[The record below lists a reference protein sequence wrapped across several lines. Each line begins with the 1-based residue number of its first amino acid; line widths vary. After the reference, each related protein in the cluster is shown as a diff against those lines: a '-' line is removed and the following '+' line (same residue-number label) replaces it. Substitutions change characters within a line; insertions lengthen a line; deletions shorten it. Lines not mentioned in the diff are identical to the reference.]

1 MSAPAVIGADQVM
14 AVARDVF
21 VAMVDGE
28 ETTLAPWD
36 GDVPAPAQPLAA
48 WVDVHGPWSGR
59 AVLVTERDTARD
71 LARAMLRLDPGT
83 PVDHEDLVDAFGEIA
98 NVVGGNL
105 KSLLPDGG
113 TLGLPQVADA
123 PPAGWSDAPS
133 DASSDVPSG
142 TSAEPE
148 AELRLSWRGRPLVV
162 AVHARP
168 GGPQDPTDT
177 PHPEGSTPR

>member
-1 MSAPAVIGADQVM
+1 VSASAVIAADQVM
-14 AVARDVF
+14 AVAHDVF

-28 ETTLAPWD
+28 ETTLVPWD
-36 GDVPAPAQPLAA
+36 GDVPAPVEPLAA

-59 AVLVTERDTARD
+59 AVLVTELATARD
-71 LARAMLRLDPGT
+71 LARAMLRLDADA
-83 PVDHEDLVDAFGEIA
+83 PVDSEDLVDAFGEIA

-123 PPAGWSDAPS
+123 PPADDAAAP
-133 DASSDVPSG
+133 AG
-142 TSAEPE
+142 PE

-162 AVHARP
+162 AVHSQPA
-168 GGPQDPTDT
+168 Q
-177 PHPEGSTPR
+177 PEGGTPR

>member
-14 AVARDVF
+14 AVAQDVF

-28 ETTLAPWD
+28 ETTLGPWY
-36 GDVPAPAQPLAA
+36 GDVPAPAEPLAA

-59 AVLVTERDTARD
+59 AVLVTELATARD
-71 LARAMLRLDPGT
+71 LARAMLRLDDDA
-83 PVDHEDLVDAFGEIA
+83 PVDAEDLVDAFGEIA

-123 PPAGWSDAPS
+123 PPAAGVA
-133 DASSDVPSG
+133 AS
-142 TSAEPE
+142 PE

-168 GGPQDPTDT
+168 DTSSAPSGPTTHPDNPHLEGDT
-177 PHPEGSTPR
+177 PR

>member
-1 MSAPAVIGADQVM
+1 VSAVIGADQVM
-14 AVARDVF
+14 AVAQDVF

-28 ETTLAPWD
+28 ETTLTAWD
-36 GDVPAPAQPLAA
+36 GDVPPPAQPLAA

-59 AVLVTERDTARD
+59 AVLVTERATARD
-71 LARAMLRLDPGT
+71 LARAMLRLDPDA
-83 PVDHEDLVDAFGEIA
+83 PVDTEDLVDAFGEIA

-123 PPAGWSDAPS
+123 APARTPAAAG
-133 DASSDVPSG
+133 
-142 TSAEPE
+142 PE

-162 AVHARP
+162 AVHAA
-168 GGPQDPTDT
+168 DPDNSDPDPPHLEGDT
-177 PHPEGSTPR
+177 PR

>member
-1 MSAPAVIGADQVM
+1 VSAPAVIGADQVM
-14 AVARDVF
+14 AVAHDVF

-36 GDVPAPAQPLAA
+36 GDVPAPAEPLAA

-59 AVLVTERDTARD
+59 AVLVTERGTARD

-123 PPAGWSDAPS
+123 PPAGPCDAPS
-133 DASSDVPSG
+133 
-142 TSAEPE
+142 E

-168 GGPQDPTDT
+168 GTGPQDPTDT